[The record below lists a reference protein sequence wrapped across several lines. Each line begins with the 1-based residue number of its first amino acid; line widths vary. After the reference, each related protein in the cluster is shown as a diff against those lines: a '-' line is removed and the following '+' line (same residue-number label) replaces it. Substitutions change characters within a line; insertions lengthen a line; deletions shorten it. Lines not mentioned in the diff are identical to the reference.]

1 MISFGAFLVLSLYPP
16 SMLHSLVL
24 SGYYVMT
31 KGALKP
37 CLWRKGV
44 SSENRTKE
52 SPREDILRAKVCT
65 RVYTVV
71 YRRVY
76 YSVHTCTL
84 LPLR

>member
-1 MISFGAFLVLSLYPP
+1 MHDFFRCFPCTFGTLLVNSVLSLYTQYFPCVFSTFLVYSVLSLYPP

-52 SPREDILRAKVCT
+52 SPR
-65 RVYTVV
+65 
-71 YRRVY
+71 
-76 YSVHTCTL
+76 
-84 LPLR
+84 